1 MHQNRY
7 TSLAIALH
15 WLVAVLMLG
24 NIVLAWGFDWVPE
37 TQIRLAIDTHK
48 SIGITVLGLAVLRI
62 LWRLG
67 HRPPAWPQGALT
79 ASELRAAHVV
89 HGLLYVL
96 MVALP
101 LSGWLHDSA
110 WKAAESHPLT
120 LFGLVDVPRLGW
132 VMTQAPEFK
141 ERLHDLFGEAH
152 ELLAV
157 GLYVLFAM
165 HVVGALKHQWLDKQ
179 PTLERMSWRRR

>member
-1 MHQNRY
+1 M
-7 TSLAIALH
+7 
-15 WLVAVLMLG
+15 
-24 NIVLAWGFDWVPE
+24 
-37 TQIRLAIDTHK
+37 
-48 SIGITVLGLAVLRI
+48 
-62 LWRLG
+62 
-67 HRPPAWPQGALT
+67 T
-79 ASELRAAHVV
+79 ATESRAAHVV

-110 WKAAESHPLT
+110 WTAAESHPLT
-120 LFGLVDVPRLGW
+120 LFGLVEVPRLGW
-132 VMTQAPEFK
+132 VMAQAPEFK

-165 HVVGALKHQWLDKQ
+165 HVAGALKHQWLDKQ
-179 PTLERMSWRRR
+179 PTLERMFWRRR